1 MSDLNTQMKE
11 RYRNNFLREVTA
23 NVEEGEWV
31 RMCMQCGVCS
41 GSCPMGP
48 HWEHPPQEIF
58 MMIRANKREEV
69 LGSSS
74 MWFCT
79 SCYNCIARCP
89 RGLPITHIMHGLAHY
104 GKRLGIA
111 PKEQPTV
118 KFSQKFWDN
127 LYKKG
132 RVNELKLGLA
142 LYFMNG
148 FAEGVKTSLKMQK
161 IGLGMWKTKRMTP
174 MEMVGGHGCKDIKGL
189 HAILDKARQIEEG
202 KAAQFAG

>member
-1 MSDLNTQMKE
+1 MSEQ
-11 RYRNNFLREVTA
+11 YRNNFLREVEK

-31 RMCMQCGVCS
+31 KMCMQCGVCS
-41 GSCPMGP
+41 GSCPLGP

-69 LGSSS
+69 LTSSS
-74 MWFCT
+74 MWMCT
-79 SCYNCIARCP
+79 SCYNCMARCP

-104 GKRLGIA
+104 AKRQGIA

-118 KFSQKFWDN
+118 KFAQKFWDN
-127 LYKKG
+127 LAKKG

-148 FAEGVKTSLKMQK
+148 FSEGVKTSLKMK
-161 IGLGMWKTKRMTP
+161 DIGLGMLKTKRMSP
-174 MEMVGGHGCKDIKGL
+174 LEILGGHGVKDQSGFQKML
-189 HAILDKARQIEEG
+189 Q
-202 KAAQFAG
+202 KAAELESARVGKEQGK